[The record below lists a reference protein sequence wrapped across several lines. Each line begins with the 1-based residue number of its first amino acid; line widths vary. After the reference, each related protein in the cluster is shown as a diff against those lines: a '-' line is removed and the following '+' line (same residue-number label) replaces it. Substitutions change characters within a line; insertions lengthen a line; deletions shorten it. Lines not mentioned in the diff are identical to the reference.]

1 MAGRLF
7 LLFFLVPLGEIW
19 LLLKLSEHVGV
30 WPTIGLCVLTAL
42 VGSTLVRQQG
52 LQTIRRIQMASAQ
65 GQVPA
70 IELIEG
76 MILMI
81 SGALLLTPGIVTDII
96 GFLVLHPGTR
106 QKLAKKLVEGMLE
119 QRPDLK
125 PPQSGGPQ
133 TIEGEFRRKD

>member
-1 MAGRLF
+1 MAVRFF

-19 LLLKLSEHVGV
+19 LLIKLSDYVGI
-30 WPTIGLCVLTAL
+30 WPTIGLCVLTA
-42 VGSTLVRQQG
+42 VIGSTLVRQQG
-52 LQTIRRIQMASAQ
+52 LDTIRRVQLASAQ

-70 IELIEG
+70 TELLEG

-81 SGALLLTPGIVTDII
+81 AGALLLTPGLFTDLI

-106 QKLAKKLVEGMLE
+106 GKLAKKLVEGMIE

-125 PPQSGGPQ
+125 PDDSQI
-133 TIEGEFRRKD
+133 IEGEFRRK